1 MQGLSLVPLMLGRKP
16 ADWRQSLYYHY
27 YEYLGDQRTA
37 HMVRRHRGVCTQRYK
52 LIHFYNLDEW
62 ELYDLQE
69 DPSEM
74 NNLADDPAHGEIRG
88 ELALELERLALL
100 YEVPDDHG
108 SVPYDPHGLIEA
120 LGTRSSQ

>member
-1 MQGLSLVPLMLGRKP
+1 
-16 ADWRQSLYYHY
+16 
-27 YEYLGDQRTA
+27 
-37 HMVRRHRGVCTQRYK
+37 

-69 DPSEM
+69 DPTEM
-74 NNLADDPAHGEIRG
+74 NNLADDPDHGEIRN
-88 ELALELERLALL
+88 ELAQELERLAIL
-100 YEVPDDHG
+100 YEVPDDRG